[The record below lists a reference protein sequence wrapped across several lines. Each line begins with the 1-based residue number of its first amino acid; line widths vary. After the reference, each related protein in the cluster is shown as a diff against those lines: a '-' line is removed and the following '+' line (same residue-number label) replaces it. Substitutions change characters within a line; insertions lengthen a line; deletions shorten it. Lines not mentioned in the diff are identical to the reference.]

1 MALTLH
7 SDNEL
12 IEACLNGEQ
21 QAFAVLVDRYKN
33 NVATV
38 ILNMTADRDLTAE
51 LAQQTFIRL
60 YRFLNKYRSEA
71 SLKTFVIRIAINL
84 TLNELKRRGKRN
96 YEQLEGLGD
105 QLSVSTTFNEEREM
119 INKALQQLKPE
130 HRSVITLRHIEGYST
145 KECAEM
151 LEIPEGTVLSRLS
164 RAIDAF
170 RTELKKLGYEYN

>member
-1 MALTLH
+1 MATPLH
-7 SDNEL
+7 SDHDL

-21 QAFAVLVDRYKN
+21 KAYAILVDRYKN

-60 YRFLNKYRSEA
+60 YRFLHKYRSEA

-84 TLNELKRRGKRN
+84 TLNELKRKGKRN
-96 YEQLEGLGD
+96 YETLDGLGE
-105 QLSVSTTFNEEREM
+105 QLSVTSGYNEERE
-119 INKALQQLKPE
+119 IVNKALQRLKPE
-130 HRSVITLRHIEGYST
+130 QRSVITLRHIEGYST

-164 RAIDAF
+164 RAIDSF
-170 RTELKKLGYEYN
+170 RTELKKLGYEHN